1 MTAGSLGRA
10 PARAVRRAATARP
23 FPDPLTRKLAQLMS
37 LSPEEALVLHD
48 FQSARLTIGRRQD
61 IVTEG
66 RGYEALAVLIEG
78 TAIRY
83 RVLQDGRRQ
92 VLNIVLPGD
101 FIGFPGCFFDSA
113 LYSITALSDAIVSFV
128 PFERLFRLF
137 ETHPRLAAVIFW
149 SFACEAAMSA
159 EHLIDV
165 GRRSALERVAH
176 LLLEL
181 LTRLQAI
188 GLADELSYDLPL
200 TQELIGDALSLS
212 LPRVNHALRQ
222 LRESGLVALERR
234 RLTIKNLD
242 DLTALAD
249 FKRTYLLNVAWPD
262 WRQRTRWPRHS

>member
-1 MTAGSLGRA
+1 MELEALRTPKPA
-10 PARAVRRAATARP
+10 PT
-23 FPDPLTRKLAQLMS
+23 DPLTRKLAQWAS
-37 LSPEEALVLHD
+37 LSSEEVAVLGG
-48 FQSARLTIGRRQD
+48 FQSARRVVARKRD

-66 RGYEALAVLIEG
+66 RKYDGLLVLIEG
-78 TAIRY
+78 SAMRY
-83 RVLQDGRRQ
+83 RVLHDGRRQ

-113 LYSITALSDAIVSFV
+113 LYSITALSETVVSAI
-128 PFERLFRLF
+128 PFAQLLRLF
-137 ETHPRLAAVIFW
+137 EAHPRLAATIFW
-149 SFACEAAMSA
+149 SFSCEAAMYA

-188 GLADELSYDLPL
+188 GLADEFSYQLPL

-222 LRESGLVALERR
+222 LREGGLVAIEKRRVVIKDLES
-234 RLTIKNLD
+234 LA
-242 DLTALAD
+242 ALAD
-249 FKRTYLLNVAWPD
+249 FERTYLGRFRLAEL
-262 WRQRTRWPRHS
+262 QAES